1 MTSTI
6 SYKTQIRTFHLILRF
21 YRPILP
27 SSKSFLTVDLVG
39 RQQSLTAIT
48 PLINIILAS
57 TKNFVPAFH
66 PYLFALNNAIAQL
79 KVIHNQLRVAEDHI
93 ATIAAR
99 DDALVARMQEAET
112 VVQQARATMGRNE
125 TENRILKA
133 SLKDAEGKVQRAEQR
148 ASAAEESLA
157 NVDRLLQS
165 PVGQENKWCYQQ
177 LDALQPDL
185 ASEEAHLQAPQTV
198 LSTSPSVNSKSP
210 QASLRLRDET
220 ARSEAEARIVDLMEQ
235 ASAAEARAL
244 DLQVELSRHNR
255 VIDDYRTLLRDAEER
270 STRMDAQIRECQE
283 ALTAAVLRGDEEASE
298 RRAAQL
304 TLESIC
310 AERGSPFVVPPL
322 LDALRLIVRHS
333 AHTKR

>member
-1 MTSTI
+1 MLVSTE
-6 SYKTQIRTFHLILRF
+6 
-21 YRPILP
+21 
-27 SSKSFLTVDLVG
+27 
-39 RQQSLTAIT
+39 
-48 PLINIILAS
+48 
-57 TKNFVPAFH
+57 NFVPAFH
-66 PYLFALNNAIAQL
+66 PYLLALNNAIAQL

-99 DDALVARMQEAET
+99 DDALVARMQEADT
-112 VVQQARATMGRNE
+112 VVQQARATMRRNE
-125 TENRILKA
+125 TENRILKE
-133 SLKDAEGKVQRAEQR
+133 SLRDAEGKVQRAEQR

-198 LSTSPSVNSKSP
+198 LSTSPSVDSKSP
-210 QASLRLRDET
+210 QASLRLRDDT

-255 VIDDYRTLLRDAEER
+255 AIDDYRTLLRDAEER
-270 STRMDAQIRECQE
+270 STRMDAQTRECQE

-322 LDALRLIVRHS
+322 LDALRLIVRPS